1 MTECCILLFGTVKTL
16 DKTVGYWLKEF
27 VVSGYRQKCP
37 IYLNLF
43 KRELCMRYAVVFTHF
58 MAASL
63 MLLLNPS
70 LAIAVEIDFERE
82 VLPILEDRCWHC
94 HGEDEVESGLRL
106 DRRATMLKGGDSG
119 LAAVVPGQVA
129 DSYLV
134 EVVKHLDPGMEMPPD
149 DAQIPA
155 EEIAVLEAWIEQGA
169 IWPGQMKQV
178 AQERVDL
185 WSFQPVIRPD
195 LPSRGTSTP
204 AEVVRSSENVVD
216 QFLLHGHGNSQ

>member
-1 MTECCILLFGTVKTL
+1 MKVVFMLAIPIMVPGEPIIIVRRWRWDPPFCALWTNRDGETDCCMTECCILSLGAGKTL
-16 DKTVGYWLKEF
+16 HKTVGYWLKEF

-37 IYLNLF
+37 IDSTYS
-43 KRELCMRYAVVFTHF
+43 KRELCMCYAVVFTHF

-70 LAIAVEIDFERE
+70 LAIAVEIDFDRE

-129 DSYLV
+129 DSYLAGGC
-134 EVVKHLDPGMEMPPD
+134 EASRSRDG
-149 DAQIPA
+149 DA
-155 EEIAVLEAWIEQGA
+155 
-169 IWPGQMKQV
+169 
-178 AQERVDL
+178 
-185 WSFQPVIRPD
+185 
-195 LPSRGTSTP
+195 T
-204 AEVVRSSENVVD
+204 
-216 QFLLHGHGNSQ
+216 